1 MDDLKAFAEMLVN
14 QMQKDVNKLAKILKE
29 EYGIEPAPKEN
40 QAQMVR
46 RSYLKKE
53 KSSLR
58 FFSKNKRKKS

>member
-29 EYGIEPAPKEN
+29 EYGIEPAPKEI